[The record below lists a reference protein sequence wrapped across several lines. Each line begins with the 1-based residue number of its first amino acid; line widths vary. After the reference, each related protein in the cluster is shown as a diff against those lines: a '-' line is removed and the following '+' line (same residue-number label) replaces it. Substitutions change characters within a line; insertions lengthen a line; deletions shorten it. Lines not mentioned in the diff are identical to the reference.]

1 MNVSAGYPGTKE
13 WVQYAVASAP
23 DDVKSS
29 SPDVL
34 GSRLLCSIRTTPSKC
49 LVCWRPSKALPA
61 EYESLVLGKYGRE
74 NEPGMYQE
82 GLRRMAPQLSGHIL
96 MVGLIFVGNLVYFMA
111 RKRGEA

>member
-1 MNVSAGYPGTKE
+1 MGSA
-13 WVQYAVASAP
+13 YAVASAP
-23 DDVKSS
+23 DDQVP
-29 SPDVL
+29 SPDARKP
-34 GSRLLCSIRTTPSKC
+34 GSLLYPYYPQQMSGLLAAIKG
-49 LVCWRPSKALPA
+49 AA